1 MLYLYKKRGQ
11 NEGRCWLV
19 LVVMEDGKAKKRKE
33 LTVICRL
40 LASTFLMLC
49 WSLSSF
55 DCSKSCARE
64 EEVLASNAEEK
75 SRVAAAP
82 SAVARWPP
90 SLLRTKAAAAKT
102 TAAAASVDDWKTTWQ
117 RS

>member
-1 MLYLYKKRGQ
+1 MLEKQ
-11 NEGRCWLV
+11 EG
-19 LVVMEDGKAKKRKE
+19 
-33 LTVICRL
+33 I
-40 LASTFLMLC
+40 
-49 WSLSSF
+49 
-55 DCSKSCARE
+55 
-64 EEVLASNAEEK
+64 ASNAEEK

-90 SLLRTKAAAAKT
+90 SLLRTKAAAAAKT

>member
-1 MLYLYKKRGQ
+1 MVFEAK
-11 NEGRCWLV
+11 EG
-19 LVVMEDGKAKKRKE
+19 GKRKE

-90 SLLRTKAAAAKT
+90 SLLRTTKAAAAKT
-102 TAAAASVDDWKTTWQ
+102 TAKAVVDDWKTTWQ